1 MAEPIRGVYWPTWAA
16 GYIPPANIQTTNF
29 THIYYAFLIPNA
41 QTFEFDIDEAT
52 ALALTTFTDTLHQKN
67 PPVKTLF
74 SVGGGGSGSDILN
87 NMALAS
93 DSRSRFI
100 SSAIKVARDNNF
112 DGVDLDWE
120 YPTTQIDMD
129 NLGLL
134 LAEWREAVNQD
145 AVTTGK
151 PTLLLLAATY
161 YKPVIPWDIAHTFP
175 VASMNQNLDWIN
187 VMCYDYHGSWD
198 NDPSVTGTLAA
209 LNDPINGTVST
220 SDGLQSWIAAG
231 MQREKLVMGLPLY
244 GRSWVLE
251 NPDVNGIGAPAVY
264 RPGFDDS
271 MSYAQVEASNADNNA
286 TVVFDEETVSVYS
299 VAGTTWISYD
309 DERSIQRKVEYA
321 RDQNIG
327 GYFFWQILGDLNQ
340 RFSGVAALTWPN

>member
-1 MAEPIRGVYWPTWAA
+1 M
-16 GYIPPANIQTTNF
+16 
-29 THIYYAFLIPNA
+29 
-41 QTFEFDIDEAT
+41 
-52 ALALTTFTDTLHQKN
+52 
-67 PPVKTLF
+67 LF
-74 SVGGGGSGSDILN
+74 SSLMHKHLSSTSMKQQRWHLQHSPTPFTKRTHPSRHCFQLEGGGSGSDILN

-151 PTLLLLAATY
+151 PTLLLSAATY
-161 YKPVIPWDIAHTFP
+161 YKPEFQWGIARTFP

-187 VMCYDYHGSWD
+187 AMCYDYHGSWD
-198 NDPSVTGTLAA
+198 NNPSVTGTLAA
-209 LNDPINGTVST
+209 LYDPNGTVST

-244 GRSWVLE
+244 GRSWILE

-264 RPGFDDS
+264 RPGFDDA

-286 TVVFDEETVSVYS
+286 TVVFDEATVSVYS
-299 VAGTTWISYD
+299 FAGTTWISYD
-309 DERSIQRKVEYA
+309 DESSIQRKVEYA

>member
-1 MAEPIRGVYWPTWAA
+1 MAQPMRGVYWPTWAA
-16 GYIPPANIQTTNF
+16 SDIPPANIQTTHF

-41 QTFEFDIDEAT
+41 QTFEFDIDGAT
-52 ALALTTFTDTLHQKN
+52 ALALTTFTDTLHQKD

-93 DSRSRFI
+93 NSRSRFI

-145 AVTTGK
+145 AESTGK
-151 PTLLLLAATY
+151 PTLLLSAATY
-161 YKPVIPWDIAHTFP
+161 YKPVIPLDIARTFP

-187 VMCYDYHGSWD
+187 AMCYDYHGSWD
-198 NDPSVTGTLAA
+198 NNPSVTGTLAA
-209 LNDPINGTVST
+209 LNDPNGTVST
-220 SDGLQSWIAAG
+220 SDGLQSWIDYG
-231 MQREKLVMGLPLY
+231 LQREKLVMGLPLY

-251 NPDVNGIGAPAVY
+251 NPDVNG
-264 RPGFDDS
+264 
-271 MSYAQVEASNADNNA
+271 
-286 TVVFDEETVSVYS
+286 
-299 VAGTTWISYD
+299 TTWISYD
-309 DERSIQRKVEYA
+309 NETSIQRKVEYA
-321 RDQNIG
+321 RDQGIG
-327 GYFFWQILGDLNQ
+327 GYFFWDIVGDLN
-340 RFSGVAALTWPN
+340 